1 MGKSRKTQDLDQTI
15 PAKAIVCNECKGS
28 GFVRPMF
35 YQQVCHACDGAGITN
50 EDGSKLEVYQAFRIL
65 WRRMERMQRII
76 KKAGIDLNAKEPNRY
91 AGASERLGGR
101 FVMD

>member
-1 MGKSRKTQDLDQTI
+1 MRKSKTQDLDQSI
-15 PAKAIVCNECKGS
+15 PAKAIRCEECKGS
-28 GFVRPMF
+28 GFVRPLF

-50 EDGSKLEVYQAFRIL
+50 EDGTKLEAYQAFRIL
-65 WRRMERMQRII
+65 WRRMDRLEEII
-76 KKAGIDLNAKEPNRY
+76 KKSGIDLKSPTEPDRY